1 MFFETS
7 SILPRTKTCQLPSAL
22 CSSDFKAKKKKLCFS
37 EKKISYAQ
45 GRMLTK
51 RKISY
56 NPLYSQMTAD

>member
-1 MFFETS
+1 MFF
-7 SILPRTKTCQLPSAL
+7 R
-22 CSSDFKAKKKKLCFS
+22 KKN
-37 EKKISYAQ
+37 ISYAQ